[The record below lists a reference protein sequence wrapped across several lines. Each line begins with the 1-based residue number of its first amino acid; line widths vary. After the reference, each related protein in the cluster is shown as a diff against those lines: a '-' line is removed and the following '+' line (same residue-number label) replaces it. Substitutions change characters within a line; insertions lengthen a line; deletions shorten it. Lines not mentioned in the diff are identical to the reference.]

1 MTNKK
6 KRNIRNCSYPLFFA
20 PQKTRLKLIIYK
32 SVTHLKWM
40 HKLMNKIMLN
50 QFENLI
56 YLQAAPRVL
65 QLFRRML
72 QRRFAVNLQKCFVYF
87 V

>member
-6 KRNIRNCSYPLFFA
+6 KRNIRNCSYLLFFA

-50 QFENLI
+50 QFGISGLRKPDLPPSSPPVYYSCLGECCN
-56 YLQAAPRVL
+56 AVL
-65 QLFRRML
+65 L
-72 QRRFAVNLQKCFVYF
+72 
-87 V
+87 